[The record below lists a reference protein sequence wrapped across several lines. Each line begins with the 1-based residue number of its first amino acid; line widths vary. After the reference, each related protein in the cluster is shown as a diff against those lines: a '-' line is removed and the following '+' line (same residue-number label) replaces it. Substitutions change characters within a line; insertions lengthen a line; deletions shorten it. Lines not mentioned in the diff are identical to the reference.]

1 MPMIMGEPMPDTRL
15 PFDAS
20 APKRATN
27 VSLNS
32 DLLEQAKALGIN
44 VSRACKRGLAEQI
57 VELRDKRW
65 LEENR
70 AALESSNAYV
80 EANGLPLAKHRPY

>member
-1 MPMIMGEPMPDTRL
+1 MPDTRL

-44 VSRACKRGLAEQI
+44 VSRACERGLAEQI
-57 VELRDKRW
+57 AELREKRW

-70 AALESSNAYV
+70 EALESSNTYV
-80 EANGLPLAKHRPY
+80 EAHGLPLAKHRPY

>member
-1 MPMIMGEPMPDTRL
+1 MPDMRL
-15 PFDAS
+15 QFDAS

-32 DLLEQAKALGIN
+32 DLLEQAKTLGIN
-44 VSRACKRGLAEQI
+44 VSRACERGLAEQI
-57 VELRDKRW
+57 AELRDKCW

-70 AALESSNAYV
+70 EAIESSNAYV
-80 EANGLPLAKHRPY
+80 EARGLPLARYRPY

>member
-1 MPMIMGEPMPDTRL
+1 MPDTRL
-15 PFDAS
+15 PFDVS

-44 VSRACKRGLAEQI
+44 VSRACERGLADQI
-57 VELRDKRW
+57 AELRRKRW

-70 AALESSNAYV
+70 EALASSNAYV
-80 EANGLPLAKHRPY
+80 EAHGLPLARYRPY

>member
-1 MPMIMGEPMPDTRL
+1 MPDARL
-15 PFDAS
+15 SFDAS

-44 VSRACKRGLAEQI
+44 VSRACERGLVEQI
-57 VELRDKRW
+57 VELRDKQW
-65 LEENR
+65 LEANR
-70 AALESSNAYV
+70 EAIASSNAYV
-80 EANGLPLAKHRPY
+80 EAHGLPLAKHRPY

>member
-1 MPMIMGEPMPDTRL
+1 MPDARFPL
-15 PFDAS
+15 DAS

-32 DLLEQAKALGIN
+32 DLLEQAKTFGIN
-44 VSRACKRGLAEQI
+44 VSRACERGLAEQI
-57 VELRDKRW
+57 AELRAKRW

-70 AALESSNAYV
+70 EAIESSNAYV
-80 EANGLPLAKHRPY
+80 EVHGLPLAKHRPY

>member
-1 MPMIMGEPMPDTRL
+1 MPDARL

-32 DLLEQAKALGIN
+32 DLLEQAKTLGIN
-44 VSRACKRGLAEQI
+44 VSRACERGLAEQI
-57 VELRDKRW
+57 AELRAKRW

-70 AALESSNAYV
+70 EAIESSNAYV
-80 EANGLPLAKHRPY
+80 EVHGLPLAKHRPY

>member
-1 MPMIMGEPMPDTRL
+1 MPDARF

-32 DLLEQAKALGIN
+32 DLLEQAKTLGIN
-44 VSRACKRGLAEQI
+44 VSRACERGLAEQI
-57 VELRDKRW
+57 AELRAKRW

-70 AALESSNAYV
+70 EAIESSNAYV
-80 EANGLPLAKHRPY
+80 EVHGLPLAKHRPY

>member
-1 MPMIMGEPMPDTRL
+1 MAGERYS
-15 PFDAS
+15 FDMS
-20 APKRATN
+20 APRRATN

-44 VSRACKRGLAEQI
+44 VSRACERGLAQQI
-57 VELRDKRW
+57 GELRDRQW

-70 AALESSNAYV
+70 EAIQSSNAYV
-80 EANGLPLAKHRPY
+80 EAHGLPLAKNRPY

>member
-1 MPMIMGEPMPDTRL
+1 MPDTRL

-27 VSLNS
+27 VSINS
-32 DLLEQAKALGIN
+32 DLLEQARAMGIN
-44 VSRACKRGLAEQI
+44 VSRACERGLADQI
-57 VELRDKRW
+57 TELRHKCW

-70 AALESSNAYV
+70 EALDSSNAYV
-80 EANGLPLAKHRPY
+80 EAHGLPLARHRPC

>member
-1 MPMIMGEPMPDTRL
+1 MPDARL
-15 PFDAS
+15 SFDAS

-32 DLLEQAKALGIN
+32 DLLEQAKTLGIN
-44 VSRACKRGLAEQI
+44 VSRACERGLIEQI
-57 VELRDKRW
+57 AELRAKRW

-70 AALESSNAYV
+70 EAIESSNAYV
-80 EANGLPLAKHRPY
+80 EEHGLPLAKNRPY